1 MESSAILIALK
12 RAERRLL
19 ERLRTSGATSPERAQ
34 PLPDRRML
42 EGGRLERLLDAG
54 AVVEAAPGRFW
65 VNDAAYADQRDDRK
79 LAVWAML
86 GAGTALAVWLALRQS
101 R

>member
-1 MESSAILIALK
+1 MGSSAIMIALK

-19 ERLRTSGATSPERAQ
+19 ERLRAAGATSPERAQ
-34 PLPDRRML
+34 PLPDLRML
-42 EGGRLERLLDAG
+42 QGRRLERLLDAG

-65 VNDAAYADQRDDRK
+65 VNEYAYSELRDEGK
-79 LAVWAML
+79 LAVWLML
-86 GAGTALAVWLALRQS
+86 GAGSALAVWLALRQA